1 MATYENTR
9 LLVDGA
15 RGSDFGIAHGAYR
28 LATNI
33 TDLYLTVSNW
43 NAARK
48 TRNELA
54 SLSNYVLE
62 DIGLTR
68 GDIDAFSC
76 RNKLR

>member
-15 RGSDFGIAHGAYR
+15 RGTDLGLAHGVYR
-28 LATNI
+28 FVTAA
-33 TDLYLTVSNW
+33 TDLKLSIGKW
-43 NAARK
+43 NSARK

-54 SLSNYVLE
+54 KLSNAALE

-68 GDIDAFSC
+68 GDIDAFSVG
-76 RNKLR
+76 RKF

>member
-15 RGSDFGIAHGAYR
+15 RGSDLGIAHGVYSIVTAV
-28 LATNI
+28 
-33 TDLYLTVSNW
+33 TDLGQRFSEW
-43 NAARK
+43 NSARK

-54 SLSNYVLE
+54 KLSNYVLE

-68 GDIDAFSC
+68 ADIEAFSFQ
-76 RNKLR
+76 RKLR

>member
-15 RGSDFGIAHGAYR
+15 RGPDFGIAHGAYR
-28 LATNI
+28 LATNV
-33 TDLYLTVSNW
+33 TDLYQSFSNW
-43 NAARK
+43 NSARK

-54 SLSNYVLE
+54 KLSNYVLE

-76 RNKLR
+76 QHKLR